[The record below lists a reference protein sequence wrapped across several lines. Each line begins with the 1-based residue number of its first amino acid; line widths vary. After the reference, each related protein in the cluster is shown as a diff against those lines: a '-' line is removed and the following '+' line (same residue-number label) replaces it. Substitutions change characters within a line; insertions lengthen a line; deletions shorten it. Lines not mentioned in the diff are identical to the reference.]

1 MRITARLR
9 TLDTPQTD
17 RYGKPLKG
25 RNGSPLYTQY
35 VQCSDMKQIQMKEHM
50 RKELTKLVR
59 AIEELGEPIFEAG
72 ANLDLHIKER
82 NNEEPKPY
90 SYMERL
96 EMVYKRSLETNK
108 QVTMGIIDMYN
119 YVIKKTYKGLG
130 CDLNEISE
138 RSLIVD
144 DIDCARVKHQV
155 FTALFKHG
163 KDLD

>member
-17 RYGKPLKG
+17 RNGNPLKG

-50 RKELTKLVR
+50 RKELTKLAK
-59 AIEELGEPIFEAG
+59 AIEELGEPMFEAG
-72 ANLDLHIKER
+72 CGVSLHTKFR

-90 SYMERL
+90 SYLDRL
-96 EMVYKRSLETNK
+96 EMVYKRSLDPKK
-108 QVTMGIIDMYN
+108 QVTMGIIDMFN
-119 YVIKKTYKGLG
+119 SVIKDTYKGLG
-130 CDLNEISE
+130 CDLAEISE
-138 RSLIVD
+138 RSIIID
-144 DIDCARVKHQV
+144 DIDEAAVKHQV
-155 FTALFKHG
+155 FTALFKYG